1 MKKPGFNPKTLNAD
15 LTAGLTTA
23 LVTIPD
29 GLASAILAGV
39 NPVQGL
45 YSLMFGTPVAALTT
59 GSQYMY
65 VSNTG
70 ALAVAVGGVLAAYS
84 QDDIL
89 MVLAVL
95 TMLVGGFQFLLGL
108 LRMGWIIRF
117 VSHSV
122 MVGFMTGIAL
132 LII

>member
-1 MKKPGFNPKTLNAD
+1 MKKLSFSPKTLNAD

-45 YSLMFGTPVAALTT
+45 YSLMFGTPIAALTT
-59 GSQYMY
+59 GSQFMY

-70 ALAVAVGGVLAAYS
+70 ALAVTVGGILATDS
-84 QDDIL
+84 QNGNNCL
-89 MVLAVL
+89 
-95 TMLVGGFQFLLGL
+95 
-108 LRMGWIIRF
+108 
-117 VSHSV
+117 
-122 MVGFMTGIAL
+122 
-132 LII
+132 

>member
-1 MKKPGFNPKTLNAD
+1 MKKLTSSRKTLNAD

-59 GSQYMY
+59 GSQFIY

-70 ALAVAVGGVLAAYS
+70 ALAVAAGGVLAAYS
-84 QDDIL
+84 Q
-89 MVLAVL
+89 
-95 TMLVGGFQFLLGL
+95 
-108 LRMGWIIRF
+108 
-117 VSHSV
+117 
-122 MVGFMTGIAL
+122 TGNNCS
-132 LII
+132 